1 MILGGTFDMI
11 RFAAAGLILLS
22 AGAASAQSRPSDSL
36 AVGVNA
42 GTPGAGVQIEARFGP
57 IFVLRGGVE
66 TLGYDFDAS
75 YDDVDYGG
83 RFDFDTVSGFIDL
96 HPLANAFTISGGAYL
111 GPREIGL
118 DATPSAPVNLGGQTF
133 TPAQVGTLTGKI
145 KLKDVAPYLGL
156 GFDNTFTGS
165 GRWGFRAT
173 AGVAWSE
180 KPEVTLD
187 SSGGTLSNDPA
198 FRARLAQEA
207 GSIQSDAEDYGL
219 FPVVQVGLNYRF

>member
-1 MILGGTFDMI
+1 MI
-11 RFAAAGLILLS
+11 RITVAATGLILLS
-22 AGAASAQSRPSDSL
+22 AGAVSAQSRPSDDSL
-36 AVGVNA
+36 AIGVNA
-42 GTPGAGVQIEARFGP
+42 GTPGAGVQVEARFGP

-83 RFDFDTVSGFIDL
+83 RLDFDTISAFVDL
-96 HPLANAFTISGGAYL
+96 HPLANAFTVSGGAYI
-111 GPREIGL
+111 GPRSVAIE
-118 DATPSAPVNLGGQTF
+118 ATPSAPVTLGGQTF
-133 TPAQVGTLTGKI
+133 SPAQVGTLSGEI
-145 KLKDVAPYLGL
+145 KLKDVAPYLGV
-156 GFDNTFTGS
+156 GFDNTFTGA

-180 KPEVTLD
+180 KPEVSLD

-207 GSIQSDAEDYGL
+207 GNIQSDAEDYGL